1 MVVRQLGDAEYIGRE
16 RKRARRHVTRLGGQE
31 MASLRITRHPGMSSG
46 QEIPL
51 VIDCFVI
58 GRESD
63 CHLAVPSPTVSK
75 RHAEL
80 RFQDGQWS
88 IEDLRT
94 RNGTCVNGQRIYS
107 RTPLSHNDEIRIPAF
122 APPACTAVFENA

>member
-1 MVVRQLGDAEYIGRE
+1 
-16 RKRARRHVTRLGGQE
+16 
-31 MASLRITRHPGMSSG
+31 MASLRITQHPGMNSG
-46 QEIPL
+46 QQIPRNIDCVVIDDDVGRIQLLPDQQIPL
-51 VIDCFVI
+51 DIDCFVI

-80 RFQDGQWS
+80 RLEDGQWS

-94 RNGTCVNGQRIYS
+94 RNGTCVNGQRIFS
-107 RTPLSHNDEIRIPAF
+107 RTPLSHNDEIRIPAYS
-122 APPACTAVFENA
+122 PSVCTAVFENA